1 MRRALL
7 LPLLV
12 SGILPVFLTACPE
25 PVASNEATMTP
36 GAGQQ
41 GGGAGGAGGAGS
53 MGGGTPPTPGGGA
66 SAPGGQGAGGAAG
79 GEAAGGGAGQLPNGV
94 EVPAAGT
101 FGSMVPD
108 AELDPRYEQAD
119 ITGGHV
125 VSGTTTCAEC
135 TGKVLIRV
143 LPPPPDQ
150 GGVDEEIHLITTKS
164 YDASGPFELKIPSDY
179 DTVVLQVVDDA
190 DGNGKPSANERMG
203 IPSGG
208 PTKVKGGVSGIELT
222 VGVFPDQPAM
232 DGSGQPMPSDPTPGA
247 TPEGTPPTEG
257 GMPGEGA
264 PPTGGA
270 MPADGAPPA
279 VEPQPGQAGP
289 PPEMQ
294 DPPPGG

>member
-7 LPLLV
+7 LTL
-12 SGILPVFLTACPE
+12 FLTACPE
-25 PVASNEATMTP
+25 PVASSEATMTP
-36 GAGQQ
+36 GAGGAQNAGTPG
-41 GGGAGGAGGAGS
+41 GGGAGGGQAGA
-53 MGGGTPPTPGGGA
+53 PPTPGGGA
-66 SAPGGQGAGGAAG
+66 SAPGTQQ
-79 GEAAGGGAGQLPNGV
+79 GGGTAATDGGQLPNGV

-108 AELDPRYEQAD
+108 AELDPRYEQD
-119 ITGGHV
+119 SITGGHV
-125 VSGTTTCAEC
+125 VKGTTICPDCA
-135 TGKVLIRV
+135 GKILIRV

-150 GGVDEEIHLITTKS
+150 GGVDEEIHLITTMS
-164 YDASGPFELKIPSDY
+164 FDAAGDFELKIPADY
-179 DTVVLQVVDDA
+179 DSVVLQVVDDA

-203 IPSGG
+203 IASGG

-247 TPEGTPPTEG
+247 TPDGTPPAG
-257 GMPGEGA
+257 GA
-264 PPTGGA
+264 PDGSSPGA
-270 MPADGAPPA
+270 VPADGAPPA
-279 VEPQPGQAGP
+279 VAPTPGEAGP